1 MICQSWWYTLVIPG
15 LRRLRQ
21 EDGKFRVR
29 KEDKKEEAVISSR
42 GGVAAGLL
50 SGKL

>member
-1 MICQSWWYTLVIPG
+1 MICQSWWYTLVIPV

-21 EDGKFRVR
+21 EGDKFRVR
-29 KEDKKEEAVISSR
+29 KEDKKEETASSSS

-50 SGKL
+50 SEKL